1 MYDRERTDMRYER
14 YEREQINTF
23 AYVIFTFSNIIQ
35 RMIIEAIFQILDRS
49 ALISHQTVD
58 LPRRVLAKS
67 PIFVYIIKDLCFRGK
82 TIINRLPR

>member
-1 MYDRERTDMRYER
+1 MIERTDMRYER
-14 YEREQINTF
+14 YEREQINSF
-23 AYVIFTFSNIIQ
+23 AYVILMIIQ
-35 RMIIEAIFQILDRS
+35 RKIVETIFQNPDRS

-82 TIINRLPR
+82 TIIYRLPR